1 MEDPMPGAVIAV
13 QTFGDYLNFNPHLH
27 IISADGCFD
36 RAGNFMSGVMPN
48 ADDLVYHSDPLICPK
63 CKGEMKIIAF
73 IEEEAII
80 QKILKH
86 LNLWVPRNH
95 DPPLLSN
102 AVVLDMPA
110 ANDAGSSDN
119 HETLPQMPF
128 EDEYSQLSP
137 YEDHT
142 F

>member
-1 MEDPMPGAVIAV
+1 MPDPS
-13 QTFGDYLNFNPHLH
+13 FKE
-27 IISADGCFD
+27 
-36 RAGNFMSGVMPN
+36 N
-48 ADDLVYHSDPLICPK
+48 ALSRKAFRKNWARLIQKVYHSDPLICPK
-63 CKGEMKIIAF
+63 CKGETKIIAF

-86 LNLWVPRNH
+86 LNLWVPGNH

-102 AVVLDMPA
+102 AVVPDMPA
-110 ANDAGSSDN
+110 ANDARSSDN